1 MGQTSKYRYTDVFR
15 ASAVLMLE
23 AAGYTG
29 NGGGRKGALMTVAKE
44 LKMPHSTLRGWYLR
58 EKNPPPAE
66 LKREKKIDF
75 VVALEQELGHI
86 LNEMGIKRQDA
97 TYSQL
102 ATAAGIFFD
111 KRQLLTGG
119 PTENIDQRIVKFVFS
134 DENDRNRG

>member
-1 MGQTSKYRYTDVFR
+1 
-15 ASAVLMLE
+15 MLE
-23 AAGYTG
+23 AAGYDG

-58 EKNPPPAE
+58 EKNPPPSG

-75 VVALEQELGHI
+75 VLALEYELEHI
-86 LNEMGIKRQDA
+86 LDEMGIKRQDA

-119 PTENIDQRIVKFVFS
+119 PTENI
-134 DENDRNRG
+134 NNRQIRVIYDD